1 MPSTSVFC
9 PHCGKAVDNAMSVA
23 SREASVA
30 RQQPVTYNEQ
40 RRAAE
45 QQAARQQPA
54 NAWKQPDPELEDDDE
69 DDGGKSNFTRNLII
83 CAVLAVLLIALLS
96 LLRHCNSQENDRLEA
111 RADSAAMI
119 ADSSQEPMQILTAE
133 LSRNGMTDDKA
144 YPGCAVRFKSTDPD
158 TPERIVGVTY
168 KEDTDRPFV
177 KVYTLTRDGAQ
188 WKTELGQVKYY
199 DGRTIIMDNSSL
211 IADAMNVPRA
221 VTVDGKEC
229 LYFAYLNHLK
239 GAGEGNNG
247 RVTLALYD
255 VAAKKMTT
263 LTYDGQ
269 IRSRTD
275 GRQYVYSRGPLENT
289 SSTERSF
296 LRQEAASLGCI
307 KVATQEEIDAEEEAK
322 ANEEEEKALAGEENA
337 DAKWNHDNAENMDKL
352 KEGEEVKM
360 KPTQYDKPIINM
372 KEIKEKLEND
382 RYLVFLD
389 TKGSV
394 VGFNKSSRKYFTIYG
409 GKNGS
414 ASSISFTGDNNVLIK
429 TSNGSI
435 TYDLVHDKAKSN

>member
-1 MPSTSVFC
+1 MTI
-9 PHCGKAVDNAMSVA
+9 A
-23 SREASVA
+23 SRETAPG
-30 RQQPVTYNEQ
+30 RQQPAATYNEQ

-45 QQAARQQPA
+45 QQAARQPA
-54 NAWKQPDPELEDDDE
+54 NAWQQPEIEDDDDD
-69 DDGGKSNFTRNLII
+69 DDGGGGSNFNRNLII
-83 CAVLAVLLIALLS
+83 GIVAAVLLIALLS
-96 LLRHCNSQENDRLEA
+96 LLRHCNSRENDRLEA

-119 ADSSQEPMQILTAE
+119 ADSSQEPMQILNAE

-144 YPGCAVRFKSTDPD
+144 YTGCAVRFNSTDPD

-168 KEDTDRPFV
+168 KDDTDRPFV
-177 KVYTLTRDGAQ
+177 KVYTLSRDGAQ
-188 WKTELGQVKYY
+188 WKTELAQTKYF
-199 DGRTIIMDNSSL
+199 DGRNIIMDNSSL

-221 VTVDGKEC
+221 VTVDGKQC
-229 LYFAYLNHLK
+229 LYFAFLNHLK

-255 VAAKKMTT
+255 VDAKKMTT

-289 SSTERSF
+289 GSSERSF

-307 KVATQEEIDAEEEAK
+307 KVATQDEIDAEEEAK
-322 ANEEEEKALAGEENA
+322 AKEEEEKALAGEENA
-337 DAKWNHDNAENMDKL
+337 EAKWDHDNAENIDKL

-372 KEIKEKLEND
+372 KEIKDKLEND

-394 VGFNKSSRKYFTIYG
+394 VGFNKNTRKYFTIYG
-409 GKNGS
+409 GKNGA
-414 ASSISFTGDNNVLIK
+414 ASSISFSGDNNVLIK
-429 TSNGSI
+429 TPSASI
-435 TYDLVHDKAKSN
+435 TYDLVHDKAKTSN